1 MPVEIKNDQSEVR
14 EAAAAL
20 KEATRDLG
28 SALKHKATDVYEK
41 GREYAVHG
49 RDATRDYIEENPF
62 KSVLIAFGVG
72 LGLGIILSR
81 RH

>member
-28 SALKHKATDVYEK
+28 VAIKHKASDVYEK
-41 GREYAVHG
+41 SREYAVHG
-49 RDATRDYIEENPF
+49 REATRDYIEENPF